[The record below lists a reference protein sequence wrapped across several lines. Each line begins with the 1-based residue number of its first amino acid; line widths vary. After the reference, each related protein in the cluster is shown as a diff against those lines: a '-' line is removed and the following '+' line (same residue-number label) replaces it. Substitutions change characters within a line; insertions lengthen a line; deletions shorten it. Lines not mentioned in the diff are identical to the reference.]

1 MKALNLNLFPFR
13 RSRIGLPYLVD
24 FFKKTKANISKEAH
38 IDESIIYD
46 WLNGRSTP
54 SLESI
59 IALADY
65 FDCSVEFILG
75 REN

>member
-1 MKALNLNLFPFR
+1 MYEKYKALR
-13 RSRIGLPYLVD
+13 D
-24 FFKKTKANISKEAH
+24 KKGVTDYRVSIETGITKSTFT
-38 IDESIIYD
+38 D
-46 WLNGRSTP
+46 WKNGRSTP

-65 FDCSVEFILG
+65 FDCSVEFVLG